1 MSSPGAKLLERD
13 RRGGPN
19 RLVATSAPP
28 SERVSTPTVP
38 DVVPRQLPSSAVDE
52 LCDAA
57 SSGNLRRVREQLRSG
72 VRVNDSDVDGMTAL
86 MTASF
91 AGKPQVVKLLLNQ
104 GAEVDVQDESG
115 QTALM
120 NAVIGLGESE
130 GGTQGTGHEQV
141 IELLLAA
148 GADRSLR
155 DAARFT
161 ALDYALF
168 HRLHEL
174 TERLASD

>member
-1 MSSPGAKLLERD
+1 M
-13 RRGGPN
+13 
-19 RLVATSAPP
+19 
-28 SERVSTPTVP
+28 VP

-57 SSGNLRRVREQLRSG
+57 SSGNLRRVREQLRNG
-72 VRVNDSDVDGMTAL
+72 VRVNDADVDGMTAL

-91 AGKPQVVKLLLNQ
+91 AGKPQVVKLLLGQ

-130 GGTQGTGHEQV
+130 PAAQASGHLKV
-141 IELLLAA
+141 IELLLGA
-148 GADRSLR
+148 GADLSLR

-174 TERLASD
+174 TECLAER

>member
-1 MSSPGAKLLERD
+1 MSSSGAKLLERD

-19 RLVATSAPP
+19 RLVPPARVANDRVPATA
-28 SERVSTPTVP
+28 VA

-57 SSGNLRRVREQLRSG
+57 SSGNLRRVREQLRNG
-72 VRVNDSDVDGMTAL
+72 VRVNDADVDGMTAL

-91 AGKPQVVKLLLNQ
+91 AGKPHVVKLLLNQ
-104 GAEVDVQDESG
+104 GAEVDIQDESG

-120 NAVIGLGESE
+120 NAVIGLGEFE
-130 GGTQGTGHEQV
+130 GATQAPGHAQV

-161 ALDYALF
+161 ALDYALY

-174 TERLASD
+174 TERLATD